1 MNDSDQVT
9 RVLAPVEGEEEV
21 FDDGFSP
28 MMPFPTAYLLN
39 RDQEEELCDHAMT
52 RLEQLEGEM
61 GRDVCAGGNWW
72 SVNGIS
78 VGDPDGTGG
87 PETTWMGKRLLYD
100 KTFKNEMDWRPA
112 LIGGIF
118 AESNLVIP
126 AARRI
131 TRQMIAR
138 AVNYF
143 FGTTPWFAIYPVGI
157 MDRNRADKAD
167 RYVRWKMDQAKLQ
180 RTEEQAIERAFV
192 LGEGVAKSAWAQRE
206 QIYKTRAE
214 VLVDADGRDILGAD
228 GDYIFKDDLW
238 IQESVQNEQTGEVV
252 TSDLMLLKRDG
263 TTPQPEEMTFVE
275 KLITRRIVHYKG
287 PEAKVINYMDF
298 LCPLEAETVQQA
310 DCVVHLYDTPL
321 MDLADQWKKSIPAG
335 ASSAERIQATRKA
348 VELLRKLAGGGGQS
362 TSAQNSDT
370 VDSASKSGVLNER
383 KDPVVH
389 IAEFH
394 LRYDA
399 DGDGILEDV
408 VLIMDRDTRTP
419 IFYDYTA
426 NITPDGLRPFSVVRV
441 NEIPGRWYGMGSM
454 EMFNPSQQTI
464 DLLINRKNHAMSRSA
479 RVDFWKP
486 HNTIEGSVNP
496 NLDVNWGGTY
506 TPKGDKV
513 AKDCL
518 ESLYLTDNI
527 GEALMSLI
535 EFYMQLMMNESGIA
549 NANDGNVAGMDST
562 KLATGIRNI
571 EKSGQELFSLFLG
584 HLEPGVSETLT
595 KMVKILFANLD
606 KMEVYRYF
614 EAGEAK
620 IDPLTG
626 QMTSGEGPGGM
637 IEINPGEIANIEM
650 DTRILLSRYRGEQV
664 IESNARVIEL
674 VEKFDSFSYERQ
686 VTIAPTFIQMAKQ
699 FQCSDAERLFVP
711 IQPIAAP
718 TGRPMDARGMASS
731 AVPRPRMGAANL

>member
-1 MNDSDQVT
+1 MINSDQVS
-9 RVLAPVEGEEEV
+9 RVLEPVEGEEET
-21 FDDGFSP
+21 FDDGISP
-28 MMPFPTAYLLN
+28 MMPFPTSYVLN
-39 RDQEEELCDHAMT
+39 RDQEAELCDHAMT

-61 GRDVCAGGNWW
+61 GRDVCAGGDWW
-72 SVNGIS
+72 SADGIS
-78 VGDPDGTGG
+78 VGDPFGNGG
-87 PETTWMGKRLLYD
+87 PESTWMGKRLLYD

-157 MDRNRADKAD
+157 MDRVRSDKAD
-167 RYVRWKMDQAKLQ
+167 RYVRWKMDQSKLQ

-192 LGEGVAKSAWAQRE
+192 LGEGVTKSSWASRE

-214 VLVDADGRDILGAD
+214 VLVDADGKDILGAD
-228 GDYIFKDDLW
+228 GDYIFRDDLW
-238 IQESVQNEQTGEVV
+238 IQDSVQDEQTGAVI
-252 TSDLMLLKRDG
+252 TADLMLLKRDG
-263 TTPQPEEMTFVE
+263 QTPQPDEMIFQE
-275 KLITRRIVHYKG
+275 KLITRRITHYKG

-310 DCVVHLYDTPL
+310 DCCVHLYDTPL

-335 ASSAERIQATRKA
+335 ASSAERIQATIKA
-348 VELLRKLAGGGGQS
+348 VELLRKLAGGGGQT

-370 VDSASKSGVLNER
+370 VDSSSKSGILNEK

-419 IFYDYTA
+419 IFYDYSA

-486 HNTIEGSVNP
+486 HNTVEGSVNP
-496 NLDVNWGGTY
+496 NLEVNWGGTY
-506 TPKGDKV
+506 TPKGDKA

-527 GEALMSLI
+527 GEALMALI

-549 NANDGNVAGMDST
+549 NANDGNVAGMDTT

-584 HLEPGVSETLT
+584 HLEPGVNETLN
-595 KMVKILFANLD
+595 KMVKVLFSNLD

-614 EAGEAK
+614 EEGEA
-620 IDPLTG
+620 G
-626 QMTSGEGPGGM
+626 GEGAEGM
-637 IEINPGEIANIEM
+637 VEINPGDIANLEM
-650 DTRILLSRYRGEQV
+650 DTRILLTRYRGEQ
-664 IESNARVIEL
+664 ILESSIRAVEI
-674 VEKFDSFSYERQ
+674 VEKYYAQAYEVQ
-686 VTIAPTFIQMAKQ
+686 VLTQNMFVDMLKALQVANAKDIIKPMQ
-699 FQCSDAERLFVP
+699 FAIP
-711 IQPIAAP
+711 P
-718 TGRPMDARGMASS
+718 TGGMPNAQQTASAAAS
-731 AVPRPRMGAANL
+731 RPRQGAANL